1 MELLQNTIEKGDWVV
16 HLYYGVGQ
24 VTGKDKKILE
34 GKKQTFLKVKTS
46 DGNYW
51 IPVEK
56 IDCNRIRPIA
66 SKNQMRY
73 ALTLI
78 QEPPQILPVDHKLRK
93 KTIMQAIRDISLFSD
108 VRMIRDLHYRMVSS
122 SFNSYDNETLTRM
135 KEKFLNEWTL
145 VMGENREALGKKLN
159 VALNISIEEFK
170 LKDDTKTDKGKSRKK
185 QQKIKSIKST

>member
-1 MELLQNTIEKGDWVV
+1 M
-16 HLYYGVGQ
+16 
-24 VTGKDKKILE
+24 
-34 GKKQTFLKVKTS
+34 
-46 DGNYW
+46 
-51 IPVEK
+51 
-56 IDCNRIRPIA
+56 
-66 SKNQMRY
+66 
-73 ALTLI
+73 
-78 QEPPQILPVDHKLRK
+78 
-93 KTIMQAIRDISLFSD
+93 RDISLFSD

-159 VALNISIEEFK
+159 VALDISIEEFK